1 MRIVHVALG
10 GLIKAPPV
18 AYGATEDTG
27 GHIAYVLGAAMAQ
40 AAMPGVCVEV
50 VTRRYDDHGAP
61 YDAAREVVA
70 PGLDIVRLDDGDPRY
85 RSKDALA
92 RLIPAFS
99 VALRRHLASG
109 PRPAAIHAHFAD
121 AAEAVRPVAEALG
134 VPMLYT
140 AHSLGIDKRA
150 AGGAGPALERRI
162 AREDAAIAGAAAVVA
177 SSRDEA
183 ERQLAL
189 YPSADPA
196 RIHRVMPGTAVP
208 DDPDRAGAAA
218 LLAPFLRDP
227 DRPMVLA
234 IARPVEKKNLP
245 ALVEIFART
254 PGLAERANL
263 VILAGLRAGVDAP
276 PAEDEPA
283 RVHRALLAAI
293 DRHDLWGRV
302 ALPKRHAPGHVAGMY
317 ALAADGRGVFANP
330 ALTEPF
336 GLTVLEAAAA
346 GLPVVATA
354 NGGPRDILDLIGH
367 GVVADPADGAAFG
380 AALATL
386 LENREAWDAAAAAA
400 RTHLPRWT
408 WARYAR
414 HHARV
419 VAALTPGAPAAPA
432 EHLLVSDIDGTLTGC
447 ADGAA
452 RLREW
457 RRRAPHWRLAYAT
470 GRSLSEARFV
480 AARWDLPEPEAIAAS
495 VGTEIYLTGPGGP
508 RLDAAFARRIARD
521 WDRGA
526 VARRLARVPGLAPQE
541 PVEQRRF
548 KLSYVGT
555 AEAAEAARA
564 ALGAA
569 TLRARVIHSHGHLI
583 DVLPASAGKAA
594 AMRRIAALLG
604 VPAHAVLAAGDS
616 GNDADMLDAAP
627 RAVAVANASAELA
640 GLRARPGLLRAA
652 ARHADGVLEGV
663 AAAEASR
670 APRSKAAA

>member
-40 AAMPGVCVEV
+40 AEMPNASVEI
-50 VTRRYDDHGAP
+50 VTRRFDDHGAP
-61 YDAAREVVA
+61 YGAAREAVA

-85 RSKDALA
+85 RSKDGLS
-92 RLIPAFS
+92 RLIPALS
-99 VALRRHLASG
+99 AALGRHLAAG
-109 PRPAAIHAHFAD
+109 PRPDAIHAHFAD

-134 VPMLYT
+134 VPMIYT
-140 AHSLGIDKRA
+140 AHSLGIDKRS

-162 AREDAAIAGAAAVVA
+162 AREDAAIAGAAAIVA

-208 DDPDRAGAAA
+208 DAPDRAGAAA

-227 DRPMVLA
+227 GRPMVLA

-254 PGLAERANL
+254 PGLADRANL
-263 VILAGLRAGVDAP
+263 VILAGLRGGVDAP
-276 PAEDEPA
+276 PAEDESA

-367 GVVADPADGAAFG
+367 GVVADPADAPAFG
-380 AALATL
+380 EALARML
-386 LENREAWDAAAAAA
+386 GDRAAWDAAAAAA
-400 RTHLPRWT
+400 RARLPRWT

-414 HHARV
+414 EHARV
-419 VAALTPGAPAAPA
+419 VAGLTPPASTGPA

-452 RLREW
+452 RFRSW
-457 RRRAPHWRLAYAT
+457 RRGARHWRLAFAT

-480 AARWDLPEPEAIAAS
+480 AARWDLPDPDAIAAS
-495 VGTEIYLTGPGGP
+495 VGTEIYLTGPGGL
-508 RLDAAFARRIARD
+508 RLDTGFARWIACD

-526 VARRLARVPGLAPQE
+526 VARRLTRVAGLVPQD

-555 AEAAEAARA
+555 AEAAAAARA
-564 ALGAA
+564 ALRAA
-569 TLRARVIHSHGHLI
+569 ALPARVVHSHGCLI
-583 DVLPASAGKAA
+583 DVLPARAGKAA
-594 AMRRIAALLG
+594 AMRRIAERLG
-604 VPAHAVLAAGDS
+604 VPQHAVLAAGDS

-627 RAVAVANASAELA
+627 RAVVVANASDELSV
-640 GLRARPGLLRAA
+640 LRARPGLLRASA
-652 ARHADGVLEGV
+652 PHAHGVLEGV
-663 AAAEASR
+663 AAAEA
-670 APRSKAAA
+670 APAPCTRAAA